1 MRTGHHRPVGDA
13 QTPHEESGLPPGG
26 DDYVNPD
33 PQPGAVRDDAPA
45 DNPPQKALEQQTETQ
60 KRQQERQQQPG

>member
-1 MRTGHHRPVGDA
+1 MGEA
-13 QTPHEESGLPPGG
+13 ETPREESGLPPGG

-33 PQPGAVRDDAPA
+33 PRPGTVRDDAPT
-45 DNPPQKALEQQTETQ
+45 DNPPEKALEKQTETQ